1 MLNLPADY
9 PFEAFRASN
18 LVKAGVMSLNEKE
31 FGERVSRMRYKLY
44 CVAYSILWNDAD
56 CADAMQ
62 EAAAKAWMHRFRLE
76 AGEYFETWFMRILI
90 NECRMLKRKR
100 RRIGTAPDQDIPAPE
115 RDAAADIDL
124 RNAFRRLPEKYQLLL
139 ILRYQDG
146 YSVREISG
154 MLSLREELVKS
165 RLRPRLS
172 RTRSQ
177 RGSERVKNE

>member
-1 MLNLPADY
+1 
-9 PFEAFRASN
+9 
-18 LVKAGVMSLNEKE
+18 
-31 FGERVSRMRYKLY
+31 MRYKLY

-62 EAAAKAWMHRFRLE
+62 EAAAKAWMLRFRLE
-76 AGEYFETWFMRILI
+76 AVEYFETWFMRILI

-100 RRIGTAPDQDIPAPE
+100 RHAVTAPDQDIPAPE

-165 RLRPRLS
+165 RLRQARTELRRLL
-172 RTRSQ
+172 
-177 RGSERVKNE
+177 GGDGYEV

>member
-1 MLNLPADY
+1 VLNLPADY

-165 RLRPRLS
+165 RLRQARAELRRLL
-172 RTRSQ
+172 
-177 RGSERVKNE
+177 GGDGYEV